1 MAGELLK
8 EVEMA
13 TENIL
18 SKDPEQVASQLLGQR
33 VECPDLEP
41 YYTMLVQTLGVT
53 VREARRTT

>member
-8 EVEMA
+8 EVETA

-18 SKDPEQVASQLLGQR
+18 SRDPEQVASQLLRQR

-41 YYTMLVQTLGVT
+41 CYNMLVQTPGIT

>member
-1 MAGELLK
+1 LK
-8 EVEMA
+8 EVETA

-18 SKDPEQVASQLLGQR
+18 SRDPEQVASQLLRQR

-41 YYTMLVQTLGVT
+41 CYNMLVQTPGIT